1 MLARYGVMVK
11 AGQAALNPKGMP
23 EGRSVL
29 LEGGHQSGMSMES
42 VFVMGTDYSREMR
55 VDRVTPKKHRKA
67 VHARGRDRRW
77 SMYVTGAGTR
87 F

>member
-23 EGRSVL
+23 EGRSML
-29 LEGGHQSGMSMES
+29 LEGAAPEWDVYGIS
-42 VFVMGTDYSREMR
+42 VCDGDYSREMR
-55 VDRVTPKKHRKA
+55 VDRATPKKHRKA
-67 VHARGRDRRW
+67 VHVRGRDRRW

>member
-1 MLARYGVMVK
+1 
-11 AGQAALNPKGMP
+11 
-23 EGRSVL
+23 
-29 LEGGHQSGMSMES
+29 MSMES

-77 SMYVTGAGTR
+77 SMYVTGAGMR

>member
-1 MLARYGVMVK
+1 
-11 AGQAALNPKGMP
+11 
-23 EGRSVL
+23 
-29 LEGGHQSGMSMES
+29 MSMES

-67 VHARGRDRRW
+67 VHARGRDRRR
-77 SMYVTGAGTR
+77 SMYVTEAGTR